1 VRKIKNPHAAALRGK
16 LYQPKRV
23 PPKKGK
29 GSFRAMEAAARRY
42 RQREGNLYQ
51 QWLENQS
58 EWDE

>member
-1 VRKIKNPHAAALRGK
+1 
-16 LYQPKRV
+16 V

-42 RQREGNLYQ
+42 RQREGSLYQ
-51 QWLENQS
+51 QWLEDKA